1 MQVSV
6 GAIPGNGI
14 QQVALGMSATVNDA
28 LNAAGLNP
36 EGFTVTVNGQPA
48 ATTSVLN
55 DGASVL
61 LTKNAK
67 GNA

>member
-6 GAIPGNGI
+6 GAIPGSGI
-14 QQVALGMSATVNDA
+14 TSVALGSSATVNDA

-36 EGFTVTVNGQPA
+36 DGFTVTVNGQPA
-48 ATTSVLN
+48 AQNSVLN

-67 GNA
+67 GNK